1 MPKYVCASA
10 YDDFY
15 STDDGAAMDHLRANP
30 GHRIVVVD
38 EDAGTGDIE
47 TSVLTSEDRE

>member
-15 STDDGAAMDHLRANP
+15 STDDGEAMDHLSVNP

-38 EDAGTGDIE
+38 EDAGTGNVK
-47 TSVLTSEDRE
+47 TSVLISEDKE